1 MKKKNKIKIIG
12 SGILFTSSVIATISV
27 IAQGSGISVVSQ
39 EGNLSNANTGGNAN
53 NFKYL
58 FNNQYYDSLDDITNE
73 LVNNNKYINDDLYYG
88 NAKNAIFDHQ
98 TNQININ
105 QLKKFD
111 QNRVSAAYLNAFGGY
126 EQDFNKAKKSF
137 VNEGLVKYKYQ
148 DTNGVLHS
156 SYAEAQREIL
166 KGIKIDETV
175 FYEVHDEKENKT
187 VKINPLNQEDI
198 NKMKAITLSNA
209 THSASNPS
217 TANTFGVMP
226 MFNTAKSNSET
237 DNFVSLSSD
246 SWLNNLYTQTPNNF
260 IAEIIGDFQKAI
272 TGVFENS
279 HFTATVKFNY
289 SDANKMEYYLK
300 AITNIAGTDLP
311 KIIYNPRNNQQVTE
325 IEFYNVP
332 YKLLN
337 HFDVFLNR
345 NTWEEKNHKPN
356 EYGVGRSTQLHNG
369 LSHRAD
375 KLTFTN
381 FLERKGKFELLYQGE
396 DGYGISGI
404 NTKILTP
411 GTYNNHQL
419 DFDVNFQLE
428 ETSKDDNTFEKTPI
442 QNKRGFLELVKSK
455 ISWLMDTK
463 ENNAIEDPLKKMEQ
477 NFKNNLFLLF
487 ADILFKDEQLLENY
501 FYVTYKYNNGSDSNN
516 INYLKTILDNL
527 NKVIENIVNKTL
539 IDTYFLGFYKNMNYF
554 LTYKKSPI
562 FKIDDKFSIK
572 YFIEGEYFYQTY
584 LNEFNEGP
592 NDLLKS
598 LSNISNNISKDG
610 NSISSNNSFV
620 KIDLKDD
627 GLFSIKTNEY
637 QGSLFPEDN
646 SSSGDDPKPTYN
658 NFDYALNS
666 YNKNL
671 KELKAKYSNQLPE
684 TIKNK
689 LILNT
694 NDILVLTESATNVGI
709 KMSNL
714 YYGEFLSL
722 VYDFNESL
730 SKTNGNKKIFYN
742 QPELELV
749 KSTSNKINP
758 AKVIIIYDLLGNVI
772 NPGIQLS
779 DDLAMETTSDAM
791 YDSERTILDN
801 IYRTLIVKNDPN
813 KIYYKNDNQTY
824 TLLDYETNFVY
835 KLSYNN
841 KTHYFLTYKDAWLYL
856 RDIIRLEAQRVSI

>member
-39 EGNLSNANTGGNAN
+39 EGNLSNANTGGNTN

-111 QNRVSAAYLNAFGGY
+111 QNRISAAYLNAFGGY

-175 FYEVHDEKENKT
+175 FYEVYDEKEHKT

-260 IAEIIGDFQKAI
+260 ITEINDNFGMAIEKALEDSGFI
-272 TGVFENS
+272 
-279 HFTATVKFNY
+279 ATIKLNY
-289 SDANKMEYYLK
+289 SDPKALEYFLK
-300 AITNIAGTDLP
+300 PIGQETP
-311 KIIYNPRNNQQVTE
+311 KTIYNSKNEQQLTSMIFNNVSYGE
-325 IEFYNVP
+325 
-332 YKLLN
+332 LN
-337 HFDVFLNR
+337 DFDVFLNR
-345 NTWEEKNHKPN
+345 DAWNPKNKV
-356 EYGVGRSTQLHNG
+356 ERFTQKHGGING
-369 LSHRAD
+369 EWYDRAD
-375 KLTFTN
+375 GLRFNN
-381 FLERKGKFELLYQGE
+381 FLEKYSFELISQGD
-396 DGYGISGI
+396 DGHETRQGI
-404 NTKILTP
+404 NTQILQK
-411 GTYNNHQL
+411 GTWHYNQV

-428 ETSKDDNTFEKTPI
+428 NKNGFI
-442 QNKRGFLELVKSK
+442 QS
-455 ISWLMDTK
+455 
-463 ENNAIEDPLKKMEQ
+463 LKKQLLNLWSNNNVKNNPLITTLEQ
-477 NFKNNLFLLF
+477 EFKNNLISLF
-487 ADILFKDEQLLENY
+487 VDQSFIEKGLGESFD
-501 FYVTYKYNNGSDSNN
+501 VTYKYNNNNN
-516 INYLKTILDNL
+516 INSLFDIKIKLKEAIFFQKNRSVLH
-527 NKVIENIVNKTL
+527 
-539 IDTYFLGFYKNMNYF
+539 YFLKFYQNMNYF

-562 FKIDDKFSIK
+562 FRIDSFPIVSTDFLSSELFYKTFLEK
-572 YFIEGEYFYQTY
+572 YN
-584 LNEFNEGP
+584 NESKDPLGS
-592 NDLLKS
+592 LL
-598 LSNISNNISKDG
+598 NISNNVSKEG
-610 NSISSNNSFV
+610 NIISSSNTFV

-627 GLFSIKTNEY
+627 GLFSIQTDEY

-646 SSSGDDPKPTYN
+646 SSSGDDLKPTYA

-671 KELKAKYSNQLPE
+671 KELKTKYSNQLPE

-694 NDILVLTESATNVGI
+694 NDILVLTEPSLNTEI

-714 YYGEFLSL
+714 HYGEFLSL

-730 SKTNGNKKIFYN
+730 SKPNDNKKIFYN

-856 RDIIRLEAQRVSI
+856 RDIIRLEAQRVSV